1 MVIPKKKQDHNE
13 SDNIVSKTEFGRHTF
28 HKEFY
33 NITNLFHLCTID
45 CLLGL
50 CYLYGERRPIPLPLA
65 AIWRYD
71 IYIGRDA
78 HSCAIACPLAECY
91 LYGEW
96 CPILVPLSV
105 LWRYVTWTGSGAPS
119 LYHWLSS
126 GGMLPVRGVVP
137 HVCTTGYPL
146 VVCYLY
152 GEWCPI
158 PVPMAVRKKYV
169 TCTGSGAPSLYHWL
183 SAGGL
188 ASTWQTSSRLTPTLR
203 LLVNCFHN
211 RISGPSAFN

>member
-78 HSCAIACPLAECY
+78 HSCTIACPLAECY

-96 CPILVPLSV
+96 CPILVPLTV
-105 LWRYVTWTGSGAPS
+105 RRQYVTCTGRGAPS
-119 LYHWLSS
+119 LYH
-126 GGMLPVRGVVP
+126 
-137 HVCTTGYPL
+137 C
-146 VVCYLY
+146 
-152 GEWCPI
+152 
-158 PVPMAVRKKYV
+158 
-169 TCTGSGAPSLYHWL
+169 L